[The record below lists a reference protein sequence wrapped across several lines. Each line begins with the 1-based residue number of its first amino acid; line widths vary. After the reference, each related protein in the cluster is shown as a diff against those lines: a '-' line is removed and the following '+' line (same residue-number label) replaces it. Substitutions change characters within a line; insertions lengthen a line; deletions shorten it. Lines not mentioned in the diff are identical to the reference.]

1 MCIVFYIIL
10 DTTGKS
16 EMGLYNF
23 GPLLVPFFKVR
34 ALVLKSYIDLEI
46 KVALVTN
53 LQLVTISFSDFS
65 QKNIF
70 FSRFLLFDIF

>member
-10 DTTGKS
+10 ETTGKS

-23 GPLLVPFFKVR
+23 GSLLVPFFKVR

-53 LQLVTISFSDFS
+53 LQLVTIFFSDFS